1 MAGKIK
7 SWIEHCTI
15 TRLPFPRFL
24 ELLKFRN
31 ARHFPLFF
39 VSNFKLTQPISGI
52 YLGILPISEC
62 IQCWLLH
69 FKVRLMFEINRLWVD
84 RRASRPQSFQ
94 GSQTTRLS
102 VETSSSTT
110 AAVLSNIE
118 LRTLLDH
125 RPTSHVH
132 LPASRR
138 LITHFHNVG
147 CTLNM
152 QCRYVKAINSEALT
166 DTKFYYQ

>member
-1 MAGKIK
+1 MTGKIK

-39 VSNFKLTQPISGI
+39 VFNFKLTQPIS
-52 YLGILPISEC
+52 EC
-62 IQCWLLH
+62 IPCWLLH

-138 LITHFHNVG
+138 LNTHFHNVG